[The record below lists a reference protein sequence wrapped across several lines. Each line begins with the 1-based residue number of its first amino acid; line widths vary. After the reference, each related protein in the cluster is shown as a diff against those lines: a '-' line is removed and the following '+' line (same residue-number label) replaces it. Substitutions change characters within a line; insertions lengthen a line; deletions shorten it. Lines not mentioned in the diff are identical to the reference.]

1 MRRAPTLLAALLM
14 AVAAALAAPSAAL
27 ASGPG
32 VAGASVVA
40 ASAPEAPATSPAS
53 PASLASAP
61 AGCRTYAV
69 IGELNR
75 FGECAGIE
83 PRQTWTLQGHCAW
96 SIGGRVYENYVNSSV
111 IVGNTTT
118 SVNCSPG
125 QFVDVRIILG
135 YVLPPEEAGPVLPPG
150 RITGLAGKCM
160 ELRNGSP
167 EDGTKVQISDCTG
180 APGQIWRLPVGGSL
194 IKALNKCLDAAGG
207 GTANGT
213 KVQLLLCNGTAAQA
227 WYWQDGQIVNQQSN
241 RCLTVPGA
249 DPTNG
254 NQLVL
259 WDCTG
264 GANQLWSWPT

>member
-1 MRRAPTLLAALLM
+1 MRRAPTLLAALLL

-27 ASGPG
+27 AAPSAALASAPG
-32 VAGASVVA
+32 APAAA
-40 ASAPEAPATSPAS
+40 ASAPEAPAAS
-53 PASLASAP
+53 PASAP

-69 IGELNR
+69 IGEPR
-75 FGECAGIE
+75 QFGECTGID
-83 PRQTWTLQGHCAW
+83 PLQTWTLQARCAW
-96 SIGGRVYENYVNSSV
+96 TLNGRVYEFYVNSSV
-111 IVGNTTT
+111 IVGNTAT
-118 SVNCSPG
+118 SVECSPG
-125 QFVDVRIILG
+125 HFVDVRILLG
-135 YVLPPEEAGPVLPPG
+135 YLLPPEQAGPVLPPG

-167 EDGTKVQISDCTG
+167 EDGTKVQIGDCTG
-180 APGQIWRLPVGGSL
+180 AAGQIWRLPVGGTV
-194 IKALNKCLDAAGG
+194 KALGKCMDAAGG

-213 KVQLLLCNGTAAQA
+213 KVQLLLCNGTAAQV
-227 WYWQDGQIVNQQSN
+227 WYRQPDGQFVNPQSN

-264 GANQLWSWPT
+264 GANQLWSLPS